1 MRISGRL
8 QRQALTRFNFFA
20 PGFGVIQRSKAPAD
34 SASVDVALCEHSAQ
48 PGLQR
53 APAMKIAE
61 ERTFTGLPVTKPI
74 KLCEKRVRQ
83 FASFRRTRAAA
94 QHRAGSGAQIDAIH
108 GDEML
113 PGRLA
118 SRDAGSSQGQ
128 VLKMQRREVLF
139 KFCGGDGSTRKVLLH
154 AVGER
159 GGKALPREI
168 PARGR

>member
-8 QRQALTRFNFFA
+8 ERQALTRFNFFA

-34 SASVDVALCEHSAQ
+34 SDSVDVALCEQVAQ

-61 ERTFTGLPVTKPI
+61 ERTFTGLPVVKPV
-74 KLCEKRVRQ
+74 KLGEERVRQ

-94 QHRAGSGAQIDAIH
+94 QHRGGSGAQIDAIH
-108 GDEML
+108 GDEMF

-118 SRDAGSSQGQ
+118 SRDAGGSQGQ
-128 VLKMQRREVLF
+128 VLNMQRREALF
-139 KFCGGDGSTRKVLLH
+139 KFCGCDRSTRKLLLH
-154 AVGER
+154 ASAER
-159 GGKALPREI
+159 GGKTLPRQT
-168 PARGR
+168 PARG